1 MNLLLIRHGES
12 VANTEGR
19 LQGQMDSPLTEQGRE
34 QADALARRLV
44 RERWPVSS
52 IYSSDLCRATDTAA
66 ILGAALQ
73 APVLLDERL
82 REYDVGV
89 LAGLTRADIEQQY
102 PELWRMSR
110 QSPIW
115 PAVPGEEGNEAFGQ
129 RITSVLDDIRSA
141 HEDEQVIAV
150 VSHGRTLGMM
160 LMYLLGIDLG
170 RRTPFRFG
178 NASLTVLE
186 VRPHANVLACLNDM
200 CHLNNDLPR

>member
-1 MNLLLIRHGES
+1 MKLLFIRHGES

-19 LQGQMDSPLTEQGRE
+19 LQGQMDSPLTTQGRE
-34 QADALARRLV
+34 QAHALARRLV

-52 IYSSDLCRATDTAA
+52 IYSSDLCRAADTAGL
-66 ILGAALQ
+66 LGAALE
-73 APVLLDERL
+73 APVFLDERL

-89 LAGLTRADIEQQY
+89 LTGLTRAEIEQQY

-115 PAVPGEEGNEAFGQ
+115 PTVPDEEGSEAFRQ
-129 RITSVLDDIRSA
+129 RIASVLEDIRNT
-141 HEDEQVIAV
+141 HEDEQVVAV

-170 RRTPFRFG
+170 RRTLFRFG
-178 NASLTVLE
+178 NVSITVVE
-186 VRPHANVLACLNDM
+186 VRPHGNVLACLNDM
-200 CHLNNDLPR
+200 CHLKNDLSK

>member
-1 MNLLLIRHGES
+1 MKLLFIRHGES

-19 LQGQMDSPLTEQGRE
+19 LQGQMDSPLTDRGRE
-34 QADALARRLV
+34 QAHALARRLA

-52 IYSSDLCRATDTAA
+52 IHSSDLCRAADTAG
-66 ILGAALQ
+66 ILGAALD
-73 APVLLDERL
+73 APVFLDERL

-129 RITSVLDDIRSA
+129 RIASVLDDIRSA

>member
-19 LQGQMDSPLTEQGRE
+19 LQGQMDSPLTKQGRE
-34 QADALARRLV
+34 QAHALARRLV

-52 IYSSDLCRATDTAA
+52 IYSSDLCRAADTAA

-115 PAVPGEEGNEAFGQ
+115 HAVPGEEGNEAFSQ
-129 RITSVLDDIRSA
+129 RITSVLDDIRST

-178 NASLTVLE
+178 NVSLTVVE

-200 CHLNNDLPR
+200 CHLNNDFPK